1 MTPEPFLTATPS
13 DAIPHLYREK
23 VIVEEKVFLIE
34 RPGDSDRVI
43 DHPAVREANRLDDY
57 MPYWTDL
64 WPASRM
70 MAKAILREPW
80 ERFPLKTS
88 DKVEALEIGC
98 GLGLPGLAALSKG
111 LRVIFSD
118 YDETAV
124 QFAANNARL
133 NGFKDFRT
141 LAFDWRHPPEGLKVP
156 LLLASDLTY
165 EERNVEPIL
174 LLIKAVLLPGGVCFL
189 TDQDRTPAPL
199 LRQRLGELGFKYT
212 REMMRAGE
220 PGGTRVKGTLYRI
233 RLG

>member
-1 MTPEPFLTATPS
+1 MPSEPFLTATPS
-13 DAIPHLYREK
+13 DAIPNRYREK
-23 VIVEEKVFLIE
+23 VLVEGKCFIIE

-43 DHPAVREANRLDDY
+43 DHPAVQEAHRLDEY

-70 MAKAILREPW
+70 MAKVILREPW
-80 ERFPLKTS
+80 EQFPLKTS
-88 DKVEALEIGC
+88 DKIEALEIGC
-98 GLGLPGLAALSKG
+98 GLGLPGLAALSCG

-124 QFAANNARL
+124 QFAANNARI

-141 LAFDWRHPPEGLKVP
+141 LPFDWRHPPAGLRVP
-156 LLLASDLTY
+156 LVLASDLTY

-174 LLIKAVLLPGGVCFL
+174 SLIKTVLLPGGVCFL
-189 TDQDRTPAPL
+189 SDQDRTPAPL
-199 LRQRLGELGFKYT
+199 LRQRMGELGLKYT
-212 REMMRAGE
+212 HEMVRAGE

-233 RLG
+233 RTS